1 MRVRLPSRRP
11 IWLLGPNG
19 SGHEL
24 FTLAKP
30 GSSPTGALEASRKA
44 ALRRYHF
51 DYSKRHDGL
60 SPSASNFKIKYAFL
74 VEFGR
79 HAVLRGQFA
88 FASTGSSPV
97 GRTKYMPYV
106 QAGEEAVLKT
116 VGRKRL
122 AGSNPA
128 LPTIY
133 YILGRS
139 QAGKA
144 QDFDSCMLWFESR
157 RPSHFF
163 LVELYP
169 SWLRKWSAT
178 PLALVQ
184 IQSTPPKFCSCDG
197 SGRHVSLRN

>member
-1 MRVRLPSRRP
+1 M
-11 IWLLGPNG
+11 
-19 SGHEL
+19 
-24 FTLAKP
+24 
-30 GSSPTGALEASRKA
+30 
-44 ALRRYHF
+44 
-51 DYSKRHDGL
+51 
-60 SPSASNFKIKYAFL
+60 
-74 VEFGR
+74 EFGR

-106 QAGEEAVLKT
+106 QAGEKAILKT

-157 RPSHFF
+157 RPSHFSGGVVSK
-163 LVELYP
+163 LVKEMVCNTI
-169 SWLRKWSAT
+169 SA
-178 PLALVQ
+178 
-184 IQSTPPKFCSCDG
+184 G
-197 SGRHVSLRN
+197 SNPVNSSKILLL